1 VGATPDQQDAD
12 THLTIAI
19 DGGQVIVHVG
29 GIRSHAV
36 KGVDFTD
43 FQA

>member
-1 VGATPDQQDAD
+1 MGATPDQQDAD

-29 GIRSHAV
+29 GIGSHAV
-36 KGVDFTD
+36 EGVEFTH
-43 FQA
+43 FEA